1 MAVRVPLPFAR
12 PEMRLARPV
21 CDADGRLLVG
31 AGTALD
37 ARVCQALRRLAVQS
51 VVVTGADGLAGWET
65 LPPLDQQL
73 AALRRRLIGTETSS
87 GIDLLAAAIARYLA
101 RRTARLAPPEPNA
114 EATSDPADEGI
125 PA

>member
-1 MAVRVPLPFAR
+1 MAVRVPLQFAR

-21 CDADGRLLVG
+21 CDADGHLLVG

-51 VVVTGADGLAGWET
+51 VVVAGADGVAGWET

-73 AALRRRLIGTETSS
+73 LALRRRLSGTEAST
-87 GIDLLAAAIARYLA
+87 GLELLAAAIGRYLA
-101 RRTARLAPPEPNA
+101 RRTARLAPPEPDG
-114 EATSDPADEGI
+114 ESTSGDGASS
-125 PA
+125 

>member
-1 MAVRVPLPFAR
+1 MAVRVPLQFAR

-21 CDADGRLLVG
+21 CDADGHLLVG

-65 LPPLDQQL
+65 LPPLEQQL
-73 AALRRRLIGTETSS
+73 VELRRRLAGSDATTGME
-87 GIDLLAAAIARYLA
+87 LLSAAIGRYLA
-101 RRTARLAPPEPNA
+101 RRTARLAPPQPDDP
-114 EATSDPADEGI
+114 TSDGGGAS
-125 PA
+125 

>member
-1 MAVRVPLPFAR
+1 MAVRVPLQFAR
-12 PEMRLARPV
+12 PEMRLARLV
-21 CDADGRLLVG
+21 CDADGHLLVG

-73 AALRRRLIGTETSS
+73 IALRRRLAGTETNSS
-87 GIDLLAAAIARYLA
+87 LEMLAAAVGRYLA
-101 RRTARLAPPEPNA
+101 RRTARLIRR
-114 EATSDPADEGI
+114 PARN
-125 PA
+125 